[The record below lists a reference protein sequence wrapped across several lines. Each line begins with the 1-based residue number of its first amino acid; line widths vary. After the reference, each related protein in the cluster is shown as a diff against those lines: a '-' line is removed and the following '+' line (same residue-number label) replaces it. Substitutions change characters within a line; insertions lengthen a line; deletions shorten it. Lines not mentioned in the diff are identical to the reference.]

1 MDEELIKKNQVD
13 DDVSDEDSMNDDQES
28 AFKNE
33 DFDDGSIKDD
43 ILKPAS
49 TRSKIVVNLN
59 LETFKYELDPYDKVR
74 MQLINDRQALYKA
87 YEQTIKELESN
98 IKLQPKKRK
107 MPCLLT
113 MFYFLIELFFMIVM
127 IYIFFLII

>member
-1 MDEELIKKNQVD
+1 MDEELIKKGSHVD
-13 DDVSDEDSMNDDQES
+13 YDVSDEDSMNDDQES

-74 MQLINDRQALYKA
+74 MQLINDR
-87 YEQTIKELESN
+87 
-98 IKLQPKKRK
+98 
-107 MPCLLT
+107 
-113 MFYFLIELFFMIVM
+113 
-127 IYIFFLII
+127 

>member
-1 MDEELIKKNQVD
+1 MDEELIKKGSHVD
-13 DDVSDEDSMNDDQES
+13 DDVSDEDSMNDYQES

-74 MQLINDRQALYKA
+74 MQLINDR
-87 YEQTIKELESN
+87 
-98 IKLQPKKRK
+98 
-107 MPCLLT
+107 
-113 MFYFLIELFFMIVM
+113 
-127 IYIFFLII
+127 

>member
-1 MDEELIKKNQVD
+1 MDEELIKKNQVED
-13 DDVSDEDSMNDDQES
+13 DISDEDSMNDDQES

-59 LETFKYELDPYDKVR
+59 LENGGFKYELDPYDKVR
-74 MQLINDRQALYKA
+74 MQLINDR
-87 YEQTIKELESN
+87 
-98 IKLQPKKRK
+98 
-107 MPCLLT
+107 
-113 MFYFLIELFFMIVM
+113 
-127 IYIFFLII
+127 

>member
-1 MDEELIKKNQVD
+1 MDEELIKKGSHVD

-74 MQLINDRQALYKA
+74 MQLINDR
-87 YEQTIKELESN
+87 
-98 IKLQPKKRK
+98 
-107 MPCLLT
+107 
-113 MFYFLIELFFMIVM
+113 
-127 IYIFFLII
+127 